1 MKYKSLSV
9 IFGILLVILFPLS
22 LCSCNSK
29 KTTKKE
35 EIILKIANWE
45 EYIDEGKW
53 NHNELITLANKR
65 KIIGKNSMIKDFENW
80 YEKTYHK
87 KVKVEY
93 STFGTNEDM
102 YNQLTIGDTY
112 DLICPSEYMTMKLM
126 AENKI
131 LKYSD
136 EFWDT
141 SNANNYYAKG
151 VSPYIKKSLN
161 QLKYQGQSVG
171 DYTAGYM
178 WGTLGYVYNPKYVSS
193 KDAQDWKLLLNKK
206 YYKRITAKDS
216 IRDCYFA
223 VRGMQTQDMILNSHL
238 KKRKNY
244 NEQLSEILNDTSNQ
258 SIKNA
263 GEILSKVKDNVY
275 SFETDSGKSDLIS
288 GKVVANLQWS
298 GDAVYSMQQVA
309 EEGVKLRYAVP
320 DASTN
325 LWFDGWCMLKNG
337 IGKNKEKQQ
346 AAEAFVNYISR
357 PDNVVRNMYY
367 VGYTSVISGGN
378 DKTIYDYVKYM
389 YENNTKHQV
398 DYNLNYF
405 FKNKNDHFNYQI
417 ATCKETAQGQ
427 LYAQY
432 PTKYVMKHSVIMTY
446 FGNQA
451 NKKISRMWIDM
462 RCFDPRI
469 KKNSK

>member
-1 MKYKSLSV
+1 
-9 IFGILLVILFPLS
+9 
-22 LCSCNSK
+22 
-29 KTTKKE
+29 
-35 EIILKIANWE
+35 
-45 EYIDEGKW
+45 
-53 NHNELITLANKR
+53 
-65 KIIGKNSMIKDFENW
+65 
-80 YEKTYHK
+80 
-87 KVKVEY
+87 
-93 STFGTNEDM
+93 
-102 YNQLTIGDTY
+102 
-112 DLICPSEYMTMKLM
+112 
-126 AENKI
+126 
-131 LKYSD
+131 
-136 EFWDT
+136 
-141 SNANNYYAKG
+141 
-151 VSPYIKKSLN
+151 
-161 QLKYQGQSVG
+161 
-171 DYTAGYM
+171 
-178 WGTLGYVYNPKYVSS
+178 
-193 KDAQDWKLLLNKK
+193 
-206 YYKRITAKDS
+206 
-216 IRDCYFA
+216 
-223 VRGMQTQDMILNSHL
+223 
-238 KKRKNY
+238 
-244 NEQLSEILNDTSNQ
+244 
-258 SIKNA
+258 
-263 GEILSKVKDNVY
+263 
-275 SFETDSGKSDLIS
+275 
-288 GKVVANLQWS
+288 S

-446 FGNQA
+446 FGDQA